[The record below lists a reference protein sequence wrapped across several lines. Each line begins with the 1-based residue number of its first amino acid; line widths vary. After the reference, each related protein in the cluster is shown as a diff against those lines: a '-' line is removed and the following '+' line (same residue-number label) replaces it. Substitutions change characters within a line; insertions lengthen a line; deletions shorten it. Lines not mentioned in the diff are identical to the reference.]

1 MHIRSR
7 TTQHQYEVSYR
18 QTCYAILIFIIYLA
32 SNIYFHDY
40 WIEINI
46 FYILLCG
53 CSMKIH
59 KICCT
64 LPTRDLNYP
73 NMHRPGS
80 PETPTPPTITI
91 IEFPE
96 SISNIPIAIPLY
108 HPTPIHPSIAAPHTP
123 SRPPSTPPSTP
134 PNTLPSTSPN
144 THPSTS
150 PNTHPNTS
158 PSTLPPSS
166 EPLPIAR
173 QIPIPTLTQLRD
185 ID

>member
-7 TTQHQYEVSYR
+7 TTQQQYEVSSR
-18 QTCYAILIFIIYLA
+18 QTCYAILIFMIYLA

-59 KICCT
+59 KICCA
-64 LPTRDLNYP
+64 LPTMRDLNYP
-73 NMHRPGS
+73 SIHRPGS

-123 SRPPSTPPSTP
+123 STPPSTPPNTLPSTLPSTPPSTP
-134 PNTLPSTSPN
+134 PNTLPST
-144 THPSTS
+144 
-150 PNTHPNTS
+150 
-158 PSTLPPSS
+158 LPTPT

-173 QIPIPTLTQLRD
+173 QILIPTLTQLRD

>member
-7 TTQHQYEVSYR
+7 TTQQQYEVSSI
-18 QTCYAILIFIIYLA
+18 QTCYAILIFMIYLA

-64 LPTRDLNYP
+64 LPMRDLNYP
-73 NMHRPGS
+73 SIHRPGS
-80 PETPTPPTITI
+80 PETPTPPIITI

-96 SISNIPIAIPLY
+96 SMSNVPIAIPLY
-108 HPTPIHPSIAAPHTP
+108 HPTPIYPSIAAPHTP
-123 SRPPSTPPSTP
+123 NTPPSTHPNTPPSTPPSTP
-134 PNTLPSTSPN
+134 PNTLPN
-144 THPSTS
+144 
-150 PNTHPNTS
+150 
-158 PSTLPPSS
+158 TLPPSS

-173 QIPIPTLTQLRD
+173 QIPIPILTQLRD

>member
-1 MHIRSR
+1 MHIISR
-7 TTQHQYEVSYR
+7 TTQQQYELSSR
-18 QTCYAILIFIIYLA
+18 QTCYAILIIMIYLA

-64 LPTRDLNYP
+64 LPMRDLNYP
-73 NMHRPGS
+73 NMHRPES

-96 SISNIPIAIPLY
+96 SMTNVPIAIPLY
-108 HPTPIHPSIAAPHTP
+108 HPTPIHPNIAAPHT
-123 SRPPSTPPSTP
+123 PSTP
-134 PNTLPSTSPN
+134 PNTLPNTLPN
-144 THPSTS
+144 TP
-150 PNTHPNTS
+150 PNTLPNT
-158 PSTLPPSS
+158 PPPSS

>member
-1 MHIRSR
+1 MYIRNR
-7 TTQHQYEVSYR
+7 TTQHQYVINSR
-18 QTCYAILIFIIYLA
+18 QTFYAILIFMIYIA

-64 LPTRDLNYP
+64 LPMRDLNYP

-108 HPTPIHPSIAAPHTP
+108 NPTPIHPSTPPSTPP
-123 SRPPSTPPSTP
+123 SRPPSTPPNTP
-134 PNTLPSTSPN
+134 PNTLPSTSP
-144 THPSTS
+144 
-150 PNTHPNTS
+150 
-158 PSTLPPSS
+158 STLPPPT

>member
-7 TTQHQYEVSYR
+7 TTQQHYEVSSR
-18 QTCYAILIFIIYLA
+18 QTCYAILIFMIYLA

-64 LPTRDLNYP
+64 LPMRDLSYP
-73 NMHRPGS
+73 DIHRPRS

-96 SISNIPIAIPLY
+96 SITNVPIAIPLY

-123 SRPPSTPPSTP
+123 NTPPSTP
-134 PNTLPSTSPN
+134 PNTP
-144 THPSTS
+144 
-150 PNTHPNTS
+150 
-158 PSTLPPSS
+158 PPSS

-185 ID
+185 VELPPYTSNTNP

>member
-7 TTQHQYEVSYR
+7 TTQQQYEVSSR
-18 QTCYAILIFIIYLA
+18 QTCYAILIFMIYLA

-59 KICCT
+59 KICCA
-64 LPTRDLNYP
+64 LPTMRDLNYP

-123 SRPPSTPPSTP
+123 NTPPSTSPSTSPSTP
-134 PNTLPSTSPN
+134 PNTLPSTP
-144 THPSTS
+144 PST
-150 PNTHPNTS
+150 P
-158 PSTLPPSS
+158 PPSS

-185 ID
+185 VELPPYTSNTNP